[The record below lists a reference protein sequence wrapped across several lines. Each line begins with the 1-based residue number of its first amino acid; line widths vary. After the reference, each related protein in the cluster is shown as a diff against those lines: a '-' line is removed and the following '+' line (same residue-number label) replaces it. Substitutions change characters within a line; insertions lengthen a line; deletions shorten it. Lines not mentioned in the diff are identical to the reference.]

1 MGESAGIVERTFG
14 FSVRVV
20 KLCRWLDTGGRC
32 SRVIV
37 NQLLKAGTSI
47 GANVEEAQA
56 SQSRADFISK
66 MSIAHKESREAL
78 YWLRLLAA
86 SELVSDKRVEPLR
99 DEATAIAKIIAS
111 ILVST
116 KSRKRNPGQPQ

>member
-99 DEATAIAKIIAS
+99 DEATVIAKIIAS